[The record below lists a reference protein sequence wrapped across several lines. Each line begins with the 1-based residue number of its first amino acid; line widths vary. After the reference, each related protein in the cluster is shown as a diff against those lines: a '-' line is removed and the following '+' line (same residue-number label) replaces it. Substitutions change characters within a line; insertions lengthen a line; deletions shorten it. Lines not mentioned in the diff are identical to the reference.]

1 MSKDKK
7 STVLTA
13 IVIGAGM
20 RGAVYSQYA
29 QMYPDRLKIVGVA
42 DPREYYRRKLQ
53 QQFSIQEDN
62 CFSDWSEASQ
72 RDRMSDCVIITT
84 PDRLHKDPAVA
95 FAKKGY
101 NILLEKP
108 MAVNE
113 EDCREIVK
121 TCTENSVTL
130 AVCHVLRY
138 TPWANKLR
146 ELIDSGVIGEVV
158 NINHTE
164 PVGYWHFAHSY
175 VRGNWHN
182 EAKSSNSLLAKCC
195 HDVDLINFWMADR
208 RCTNVSSFG
217 HLSHFNKENKVGF
230 WHFAHSFVRGNWK
243 REDQSSCS
251 LLQKCCHDVDLINY
265 WMPGKKCRRVSSF
278 GYLSHFTIADKPRG
292 AASRCME
299 CPASIESQCPYSAK
313 KIYLDQ
319 IKMGHNGFPVCVIAE
334 EPSVESVTTALKTG
348 PYGVCVYDNDNDVM
362 SNQVVNMQ
370 FEGGATATLTM
381 MAFTKSVCTREVKVY
396 GTKGQLSCTATGSP
410 VIQHF
415 DFLTGQSHEYPAEP
429 TRVRGM
435 SGHGGADFHCI
446 HSFISSVAND
456 NKENIMTGP
465 EESLAGHV
473 LVFAAEKARKENRV
487 VTLQADGTYN

>member
-164 PVGYWHFAHSY
+164 P
-175 VRGNWHN
+175 
-182 EAKSSNSLLAKCC
+182 
-195 HDVDLINFWMADR
+195 
-208 RCTNVSSFG
+208 
-217 HLSHFNKENKVGF
+217 VGF

>member
-1 MSKDKK
+1 MGGKMSKDKK

-217 HLSHFNKENKVGF
+217 HLSHFNKENK
-230 WHFAHSFVRGNWK
+230 
-243 REDQSSCS
+243 
-251 LLQKCCHDVDLINY
+251 
-265 WMPGKKCRRVSSF
+265 
-278 GYLSHFTIADKPRG
+278 PRG

>member
-1 MSKDKK
+1 MGGKMSKDKK

-164 PVGYWHFAHSY
+164 P
-175 VRGNWHN
+175 
-182 EAKSSNSLLAKCC
+182 
-195 HDVDLINFWMADR
+195 
-208 RCTNVSSFG
+208 
-217 HLSHFNKENKVGF
+217 VGF